1 MYKERQEVEASKFC
15 PCGVLHVWGNL
26 ILVVVH
32 GQLYSSDHHQN
43 IDVGSCPVVD
53 GYIVDWNSN

>member
-26 ILVVVH
+26 ILVVVL
-32 GQLYSSDHHQN
+32 GQLLSSDHIKN
-43 IDVGSCPVVD
+43 IYVVGCPVVD
-53 GYIVDWNSN
+53 EYIVD